1 MSITPTTPGT
11 RNANVH
17 LWAGALLAFAVGT
30 FGVWQALRDGAIVN
44 VNDGASGQIVVAL
57 LMAIAAGCYRLLPSA
72 ALALVWAACAFQIW
86 LGLSVSLVQLAV
98 VFVSYGTARY
108 GRPATAWLSGLS
120 IPIGS
125 AIALAYVNYA
135 HGAGDFDPVGIAL
148 SRSGTPSP
156 TTAFLFALIVLAGPW
171 AVGLLLRI
179 TAQTRLAHEERE
191 RAEVEAARAQEI
203 AHLREEQ
210 TRVAR
215 DVHDIVGHSLA
226 VILAQ
231 ADSAQYM
238 DDSEVGRIRAALA
251 NISTS
256 ARQSLGDVRQVL
268 STTPGDA
275 RGPTRAVGG
284 LDGLIDGVRSAGYAV
299 STEVVGV
306 PRPLAPELDAVAF
319 RVLQEML
326 TNALKHGARG
336 IGETS
341 DIVVAREWGERDL
354 RIAVSNP
361 ATDASDARGTP
372 DSGLGLAGMER
383 RLESVG
389 GRLSAGPTYSA
400 TGDAVFTATA
410 WVPLRDQGG
419 ER

>member
-1 MSITPTTPGT
+1 MSTT
-11 RNANVH
+11 NARI
-17 LWAGALLAFAVGT
+17 WTGALLALAVGA
-30 FGVWQALRDGAIVN
+30 FGVGQALRSGDGNIDVQ
-44 VNDGASGQIVVAL
+44 VFVAV
-57 LMAIAAGCYRLLPSA
+57 LMAIAAGCYRVLPSA
-72 ALALVWAACAFQIW
+72 GLVLVWIACAFQIEA
-86 LGLSVSLVQLAV
+86 SLPIASVQLAV
-98 VFVSYGTARY
+98 VFVSYGTARH
-108 GRPATAWLSGLS
+108 GQPATAWLSGLS
-120 IPIGS
+120 IPVGS
-125 AIALAYVNYA
+125 AIALAYVNA
-135 HGAGDFDPVGIAL
+135 HGSAAIGTVGLTL
-148 SRSGTPSP
+148 SPSAAP
-156 TTAFLFALIVLAGPW
+156 SLSTAFLLAFIVLAAPW

-179 TAQTRLAHEERE
+179 TAQTRLARDERE

-238 DDSEVGRIRAALA
+238 DDSEVGRIRAALT

-256 ARQSLGDVRQVL
+256 ARRSLGDVRQVL
-268 STTPGDA
+268 STTPEDT

-299 STEVVGV
+299 STEITGV

-326 TNALKHGARG
+326 TNALKHGIRG
-336 IGETS
+336 MGETR
-341 DIVVAREWGERDL
+341 DIDVVREWGERDL
-354 RIAVSNP
+354 RIAVTNP
-361 ATDASDARGTP
+361 VANPSGSGGAP
-372 DSGLGLAGMER
+372 DGGIGLAGMER

-389 GRLSAGPTYSA
+389 GRLAAGPTHSA